1 MIKSNNLAIKFDNV
15 SYEYTRLRNGL
26 ASLKYLLNRTHSLYV
41 TNKIFSKLSFEIAKG
56 EIIGIIGRNGAG
68 KSTLLKLMA
77 GLYPPSEGK
86 VETWG
91 RVSPLMDLGAGFHPE
106 LSAEQNINLNST
118 LLKNKN
124 IDPFK
129 IAEWAGLVKQ
139 LGDPIRT
146 FSSGMI
152 GRLAFS
158 IATSSHPDLLLIDEV
173 LSVGDHVFQE
183 KSMIR
188 MKEMFDSGGTIVLVS
203 HNLELM
209 IERCSRVMWIE
220 NGEIREFGKP
230 KKVVALYLN
239 NSF

>member
-1 MIKSNNLAIKFDNV
+1 MIKSNNLAIKFDHV

-26 ASLKYLLNRTHSLYV
+26 ASLKHLLNRTHSLYV
-41 TNKIFSKLSFEIAKG
+41 SNKIFSELSFEIVKG

-77 GLYPPSEGK
+77 GLYPPSQGK

-106 LSAEQNINLNST
+106 LTAEQNIYLNST
-118 LLKNKN
+118 LLKNRN
-124 IDPFK
+124 IDPIK
-129 IAEWAGLVKQ
+129 ILEWADLTKQ
-139 LGDPIRT
+139 LKDPVRT

-158 IATSSHPDLLLIDEV
+158 IATSSRPDLLLIDEV

-183 KSMIR
+183 KSKLR

-209 IERCSRVMWIE
+209 MEKCTRLMWIE
-220 NGEIREFGKP
+220 DGKIKKFGKP
-230 KKVVALYLN
+230 KTVVSAYLK
-239 NSF
+239 SS